1 MFSPDSQT
9 LFSGGWDKT
18 IRLWRVP
25 TGEPLW
31 TLEGHTKWVWSL
43 ALSPDGQTLASGSAD
58 NTIRLWRL
66 SPDLDNAET
75 VRILSG
81 HSDWVLCVTFSP
93 DGEFLASGSAD
104 RTCALWQAGH
114 SRQQPEAQ
122 VWQAGKDRLVQ
133 LLRGHT
139 DTVLGVAFCP
149 KGHWLATSSGDTT
162 IKLWQ

>member
-1 MFSPDSQT
+1 MWAGMR
-9 LFSGGWDKT
+9 LCGSG
-18 IRLWRVP
+18 VP
-25 TGEPLW
+25 RMAICSIP
-31 TLEGHTKWVWSL
+31 S
-43 ALSPDGQTLASGSAD
+43 
-58 NTIRLWRL
+58 
-66 SPDLDNAET
+66 
-75 VRILSG
+75 
-81 HSDWVLCVTFSP
+81 VTTSI
-93 DGEFLASGSAD
+93 